1 MCKIEKAAFLC
12 KIEGEF
18 ASTDAIALVS
28 SLCESSKV
36 SYRKLVF
43 KIHYKR
49 EWSLHCQVK

>member
-1 MCKIEKAAFLC
+1 MCKIEKVAFLC

-49 EWSLHCQVK
+49 E